1 MLPVVLPP
9 QAACVHVVVD
19 YGTYSGAP
27 AGPNA
32 HCTGGRSG
40 DTAAEVLARRST
52 ELGSTPP
59 RYNGNF
65 LCAID
70 GYPKGSACGDHGTE
84 PYWSVWYWAGGRWVY
99 SQRGVDSYTNADT
112 DKDGCLDPLGFRYH
126 AFEKKETPRAAPPTC
141 GTPTQP
147 PGNPKSPPARRP
159 PVGGQPAAPP
169 TAAPSSGSGG
179 SGGVTATPAGA
190 ATGPPGSP
198 AATGAVPTDPTGLDA
213 APTATA
219 PEPTTPPGVAAPHH
233 SGGVPWTTLLA
244 GLVAAV
250 LIGAAAF
257 RMRRTP

>member
-9 QAACVHVVVD
+9 RAACVQVVVD
-19 YGTYSGAP
+19 YGTYAGAP
-27 AGPNA
+27 AGPNS
-32 HCTGGRSG
+32 HCTGSGSG
-40 DTAAEVLARRST
+40 DTGAEVLARRST
-52 ELGSTPP
+52 ELGSQRP

-70 GYPKGSACGDHGTE
+70 GYPEGSQCGDHGTE
-84 PYWSVWYWAGGRWVY
+84 PYWSVWYWAGGKWAY
-99 SQRGVDSYTNADT
+99 SQRGVDTYTNADT
-112 DKDGCLDPLGFRYH
+112 DSDGCLDPLGFRYH
-126 AFEKKETPRAAPPTC
+126 AFEKKEAPRAAPPKC

-159 PVGGQPAAPP
+159 PVGGPPAAPP
-169 TAAPSSGSGG
+169 SRGSGG
-179 SGGVTATPAGA
+179 GGAATPAGVASGA
-190 ATGPPGSP
+190 ASGPPASP
-198 AATGAVPTDPTGLDA
+198 AATGAVPTDPTGLAA

-219 PEPTTPPGVAAPHH
+219 PEPTEPPGLAAPHRT
-233 SGGVPWTTLLA
+233 GGPPWATLLA